1 MHPGSLTYRCAQ
13 RGRSCPQS
21 AGLHRRCTL
30 APHPPNRVSVT
41 TRSYTFQVFT
51 FGTSIPR
58 NLNRLI
64 DLKQSVTLTGLGTVG
79 FDDAV
84 RGMQT
89 IYQVFSNHVS
99 RAGSHLR
106 TWTPGRDG
114 QDLTLTFAN
123 HYLTSNRDVGNET
136 STDLSVIDPFNILQ
150 PLIKNE
156 VHTADNVVE
165 YWERRGKDDRYVTH
179 TTP

>member
-1 MHPGSLTYRCAQ
+1 M
-13 RGRSCPQS
+13 
-21 AGLHRRCTL
+21 
-30 APHPPNRVSVT
+30 
-41 TRSYTFQVFT
+41 
-51 FGTSIPR
+51 
-58 NLNRLI
+58 
-64 DLKQSVTLTGLGTVG
+64 GLGTVG

-84 RGMQT
+84 CGMQT

-106 TWTPGRDG
+106 TWTPGQDG
-114 QDLTLTFAN
+114 QDLMLTFAN
-123 HYLTSNRDVGNET
+123 HYLTSNCDVGNET
-136 STDLSVIDPFNILQ
+136 STNLSVIDPFNILQ
-150 PLIKNE
+150 PLIKNK